1 MKFPS
6 HLLDEIRARLP
17 VSAVVSRRVRLK
29 RQGREFV
36 GLSPFKEEKTPSF
49 TVNDQKGFYHCFAT
63 GEHGDIFKF
72 LMATEGLS
80 FPEAVQQLAS
90 EAGVDLPKP
99 TAQDEAREAERDR
112 LIRLTE
118 AACTWFEQQLHG
130 NAGADARDYLRDR
143 GLDSETIASFRIGY
157 APASRTALKS
167 HLAAQGFSIDD
178 MATAGMVIAGE
189 DIATPYDR
197 FRHRIIFP
205 ITDLRRRVIAFG
217 GRALDPDQPAK
228 YLNSPETPL
237 FHKGAMLFN
246 AANARKAAH
255 ERGEVVV
262 AEGYMDVI
270 ALAAA
275 GFPQAVAPLGTAL
288 TDQQIK
294 LLWRMADEPVL
305 CFDGDEA
312 GGRAAYR
319 AAEAALPLLA
329 PGKSLRFAYLPEG
342 LDPDDLIRREGAG
355 AMRSVLEQA
364 KPLIEVIWQ
373 RETGAGDWSTPERRA
388 ALEARLRALANS
400 IAEPT
405 VRNYYSRAFKD
416 RLFHKFRA
424 APPRAGPHRQAGRGR
439 ANGARHAFPGR
450 AVERPGA
457 SEALANSA
465 LVRGDAG
472 SVQTREAIIVQA
484 LLHHPWLLDAYTDDI
499 AALPV
504 ESQSAR
510 RVLDAL
516 VAAHVTLDELD
527 IDSLRHH
534 LSQSGLD
541 GAVRE
546 IETVA
551 GVELGGQFRSDAPS
565 EVVDAAWHQITALH
579 RKASALKS
587 ELAVAEQA
595 FAQEQSEENFARL
608 RALCHE
614 LAGLH
619 DGIDALEE

>member
-1 MKFPS
+1 MKFPP
-6 HLLDEIRARLP
+6 HILDEIRARLP

-63 GEHGDIFKF
+63 GEHGDIFTF
-72 LMATEGLS
+72 LMKTEGLS
-80 FPEAVQQLAS
+80 FPEAVQQLAG

-112 LIRLTE
+112 LLRLTE
-118 AACTWFEQQLHG
+118 TACAWFQDQLRG
-130 NAGADARDYLRDR
+130 NAGAEARDYLHGR
-143 GLDSETIASFRIGY
+143 GLDTETIAAFRIGY

-167 HLAAQGFSIDD
+167 HLAAHGFSVED
-178 MATAGMVIAGE
+178 MAAAGMVIAGE

-205 ITDLRRRVIAFG
+205 ITDLRGRVIAFG

-237 FHKGAMLFN
+237 FHKGATLFN
-246 AANARKAAH
+246 AANARKASH
-255 ERGEVVV
+255 ERGEVIV

-288 TDQQIK
+288 TEQQIK

-319 AAEAALPLLA
+319 AAEGALALLS

-355 AMRSVLEQA
+355 AMRAVLEQA
-364 KPLIEVIWQ
+364 KPLIDLIWQ
-373 RETGAGDWSTPERRA
+373 CETSAGDWSTPERRA
-388 ALEARLRALANS
+388 ALEARLHTLAGT

-405 VRNYYSRAFKD
+405 VRNYYTRAFRD
-416 RLFHKFRA
+416 RLFQMFRS
-424 APPRAGPHRQAGRGR
+424 APQRRQQPVRARTNGWRQPSAGYGER
-439 ANGARHAFPGR
+439 A
-450 AVERPGA
+450 GA

-465 LVRGDAG
+465 LVRRPDGG
-472 SVQTREAIIVQA
+472 SPVREAVIVQA
-484 LLHHPWLLDAYTDDI
+484 LVRHPWLLDTCAEGLAT
-499 AALPV
+499 LQLQ
-504 ESQSAR
+504 SQPAR
-510 RVLDAL
+510 RLLDAL
-516 VAAHVTLDELD
+516 NAAHVTINQLD

-534 LSQSGLD
+534 LHKMGMDDALK
-541 GAVRE
+541 
-546 IETVA
+546 ETERLAA
-551 GVELGGQFRSDAPS
+551 GELGPHLREGTPHADV
-565 EVVDAAWHQITALH
+565 EAAWQHITALH
-579 RKASALKS
+579 RKASALRH
-587 ELAVAEQA
+587 ELAAAEQA
-595 FAQEQSEENFARL
+595 FAEEQSEENFIRL
-608 RALCHE
+608 RALSEE
-614 LAGLH
+614 LANLDNGADLP
-619 DGIDALEE
+619 DA

>member
-1 MKFPS
+1 MKFPP
-6 HLLDEIRARLP
+6 HILDEVRARLP

-36 GLSPFKEEKTPSF
+36 GLSPFKDEKTPSF

-63 GEHGDIFKF
+63 GEHGDIFTFVMK
-72 LMATEGLS
+72 TEGLS

-112 LIRLTE
+112 LLRLTE
-118 AACTWFEQQLHG
+118 AACAWFEAHLRG
-130 NAGADARDYLRDR
+130 NAGAEARDYLHGR
-143 GLDSETIASFRIGY
+143 GLDADTIAAFRIGY

-167 HLAAQGFSIDD
+167 HLAAQGFSVDD
-178 MATAGMVIAGE
+178 MAAAGMVIAGE

-205 ITDLRRRVIAFG
+205 ITDLRERVIAFG

-246 AANARKAAH
+246 AAKARRAAH
-255 ERGEVVV
+255 ECGEVVV

-275 GFPQAVAPLGTAL
+275 GFPQSVAPLGTAL
-288 TDQQIK
+288 TEQQIK

-319 AAEAALPLLA
+319 AAESALALLT
-329 PGKSLRFAYLPEG
+329 PGKSLRFAYLPG
-342 LDPDDLIRREGAG
+342 GMDPDDLIRSEGAG
-355 AMRSVLEQA
+355 SMRSVLEQA
-364 KPLIEVIWQ
+364 KPLIDVIWS

-388 ALEARLRALANS
+388 ALEARLRALYQT

-405 VRNYYSRAFKD
+405 VRNYYARAFKD
-416 RLFHKFRA
+416 RLFHMFRA
-424 APPRAGPHRQAGRGR
+424 APGGRRAHGRPRQAQSSWRNPVRGQPPER
-439 ANGARHAFPGR
+439 AA
-450 AVERPGA
+450 A
-457 SEALANSA
+457 SDALANSA
-465 LVRGDAG
+465 IVRQRDGGAP
-472 SVQTREAIIVQA
+472 VREAVIVQA
-484 LLHHPWLLDAYTDDI
+484 VLRHPWLLDDFAEDL
-499 AALPV
+499 AEMPL
-504 ESQSAR
+504 ESEPAQAVR
-510 RVLDAL
+510 DGMI
-516 VAAHVTLDELD
+516 AAHVTVNKLDNP
-527 IDSLRHH
+527 SLQHH
-534 LSQSGLD
+534 LHNMGLD
-541 GAVRE
+541 GALQATEKLAR
-546 IETVA
+546 
-551 GVELGGQFRSDAPS
+551 GELGSQFCDSTSR
-565 EVVDAAWHQITALH
+565 EVVESAWRHITALH
-579 RKASALKS
+579 GKASALKS

-595 FAQEQSEENFARL
+595 FNDEQSEENFARL
-608 RALCHE
+608 RALSEE
-614 LAGLH
+614 LASV
-619 DGIDALEE
+619 DQTVDYADD